1 MPPSPAAPEAAT
13 NNPFFFVAATPLGS
27 RKMGVRAAAN
37 EPTLSELLR
46 KEQLLLLRAWKLPR
60 WAQTSESVGI
70 STSDDLAMNDQLA
83 TLLPRGV
90 PLTEALEVVSSVV
103 KPGTKSRIERIREM
117 VVSGS
122 SFADACRKVGGFDDV
137 SIAVYRAA
145 ERAGDLGGAASRLA
159 SSARRR
165 LAISRKAITLLI
177 YPAVVMAISVVV
189 VLGMLSLVVPRIGE
203 ALSEAGVKLPWFSSL
218 VFSVGGWCRDNL
230 IWIALAL
237 VTAVVLAIAMRRQIA
252 AAMIRAL
259 RVLPAVAR
267 LQLAVES
274 TRFFAVMAA
283 MSKSGVPLSDG
294 LATTTLSITHPKL
307 RSQLETLR
315 RKLVEGGL
323 LRTLIEDVT
332 AFPVATRRL
341 LIAAERGGDLD
352 QVFDTLA
359 SDMAEEVDTRADRL
373 LALLEPAII
382 VVMFAIIGA
391 LLLAIMIPLITLSS
405 SAGSQL

>member
-1 MPPSPAAPEAAT
+1 MPPAPAAPQGAT
-13 NNPFFFVAATPLGS
+13 NPFFFVAATPMGA

-46 KEQLLLLRAWKLPR
+46 KEQLLLLRAWKLPK
-60 WAQTSESVGI
+60 WAQTSDSAGI

-203 ALSEAGVKLPWFSSL
+203 ALSEAGVKLPWFSAL

-230 IWIALAL
+230 IWIILAL
-237 VTAVVLAIAMRRQIA
+237 LTAIVLGVAMRKQIA
-252 AAMIRAL
+252 ATMIRAL

-267 LQLAVES
+267 LQLAIES

-283 MSKSGVPLSDG
+283 MSKSGVPIADG

-307 RSQLETLR
+307 RTQLETLR
-315 RKLVEGGL
+315 KRLVEGGL
-323 LRTLIEDVT
+323 LRTLIDDVT

-359 SDMAEEVDTRADRL
+359 NDMAEEVDTRSDRL

>member
-1 MPPSPAAPEAAT
+1 MPPAT
-13 NNPFFFVAATPLGS
+13 ATSPFFFVAATPMGA
-27 RKMGVRAAAN
+27 RKMGVRAASN

-46 KEQLLLLRAWKLPR
+46 KEQLLLLRAWKLPQ
-60 WAQTSESVGI
+60 WAQTSESVGVPVA
-70 STSDDLAMNDQLA
+70 DDLAMNDQLA

-90 PLTEALEVVSSVV
+90 PLIEALDVVSSVV
-103 KPGTKSRIERIREM
+103 KPATKQRIDRIREM

-122 SFADACRKVGGFDDV
+122 SFADACQKAGGFEEV

-145 ERAGDLGGAASRLA
+145 ERAGDLGGAAERLA

-177 YPAVVMAISVVV
+177 YPAVVMSISVVV

-203 ALSEAGVKLPWFSSL
+203 ALSEAGVTLPWFSDL
-218 VFSVGGWCRDNL
+218 VFTVGGWCRGNL
-230 IWIALAL
+230 IWIILAML
-237 VTAVVLAIAMRRQIA
+237 TTLVLAIAMRRQLVGA
-252 AAMIRAL
+252 LLRAL

-267 LQLAVES
+267 LQLAIES

-283 MSKSGVPLSDG
+283 MTKSGVPIADG

-315 RKLVEGGL
+315 KKLVEGGL
-323 LRTLIEDVT
+323 LKTLIDEVT
-332 AFPVATRRL
+332 ALPVATRRL

-359 SDMAEEVDTRADRL
+359 GDMAEEVDTRSDRL

-382 VVMFAIIGA
+382 VAMFTIIGA
-391 LLLAIMIPLITLSS
+391 LLLAIMIPLITLST

>member
-1 MPPSPAAPEAAT
+1 MPPEAAST
-13 NNPFFFVAATPLGS
+13 SPFFFVAATPMGS

-37 EPTLSELLR
+37 EPLLSELLR
-46 KEQLLLLRAWKLPR
+46 KEQLLLLRAWKLPQ
-60 WAQTSESVGI
+60 WAQTTESVGI
-70 STSDDLAMNDQLA
+70 PVSDDLAMNDQLA

-90 PLTEALEVVSSVV
+90 PLVEALDVVTSVV
-103 KPGTKSRIERIREM
+103 KPGTKQRIERIREM

-122 SFADACRKVGGFDDV
+122 SFADACQKAGGFEDV

-145 ERAGDLGGAASRLA
+145 ERAGDLGGAAERLA

-177 YPAVVMAISVVV
+177 YPAVVMSISVVV

-203 ALSEAGVKLPWFSSL
+203 ALSEAGVKLPWFSDL

-230 IWIALAL
+230 IWIVLAML
-237 VTAVVLAIAMRRQIA
+237 TAVVLGIALRRQLVG
-252 AAMIRAL
+252 AL
-259 RVLPAVAR
+259 LKGLRILPAVSR
-267 LQLAVES
+267 LQLAIES
-274 TRFFAVMAA
+274 TRFFAIMAA
-283 MSKSGVPLSDG
+283 MTKSGVPIADG
-294 LATTTLSITHPKL
+294 LATTAQSITHPKL
-307 RSQLETLR
+307 RGQLESLR
-315 RKLVEGGL
+315 KKLVEGGL
-323 LRTLIEDVT
+323 LKTLIDEVT
-332 AFPVATRRL
+332 ALPVATRRL

-359 SDMAEEVDTRADRL
+359 GDMAEEVDTRSDRL

-382 VVMFAIIGA
+382 VAMFTIIGA
-391 LLLAIMIPLITLSS
+391 LLLAIMIPLITLST